1 MSFSFTN
8 LFRFIWL
15 WPASIKW
22 TPRRTLIVLAFFVV
36 FPFLELFVWM
46 GLLLDRVFYGRY
58 RQQEIS
64 VPVFVVG
71 NFRSGTTF
79 LHRLLAADE
88 TRFTTM
94 KMWEVL
100 FAPSITQRRIVD
112 ALATVDGW
120 LGNPL
125 VGLLR
130 WIESFWHEQNVMH
143 EVSLSQPEE
152 DEYVLL
158 HCWSALT
165 IGLSSGLLDEA
176 LPYVYFDRDLP
187 PAERRRI
194 MRFYM
199 ECVQRQMYAHERIRD
214 PSAVRLASQG
224 RHYLAKNPALTPKLD
239 TLFELWPDAKVIYL
253 VRNPL
258 EAIPSFFSMMKFS
271 WEVMGAQTEGPELRD
286 FIIGMAKHWYRYPLQ
301 RLAEAPNDSYAIV
314 NYDDLVRRPDVV
326 VQDIYQRFGFELEK
340 RYAQIL
346 KDAAEKAHGYTSR
359 HTYSLESLGMSRPEF
374 INEFQDVFERFGFDA
389 DTSSGNGM
397 LSPCEPV

>member
-8 LFRFIWL
+8 LFRFIRL

-22 TPRRTLIVLAFFVV
+22 TPRRTLIALAFFVV
-36 FPFLELFVWM
+36 FPLLELFVWT

-58 RQQEIS
+58 RQQEIN

-100 FAPSITQRRIVD
+100 FAPSISQRRIVN

-120 LGNPL
+120 LGQPL
-125 VGLLR
+125 LSLLR

-143 EVSLSQPEE
+143 EVSLTQPEE

-187 PAERRRI
+187 PAEKRRI
-194 MRFYM
+194 MRNHSRHIWWS
-199 ECVQRQMYAHERIRD
+199 VGKK
-214 PSAVRLASQG
+214 RLP
-224 RHYLAKNPALTPKLD
+224 R
-239 TLFELWPDAKVIYL
+239 
-253 VRNPL
+253 
-258 EAIPSFFSMMKFS
+258 
-271 WEVMGAQTEGPELRD
+271 GAQASTMR
-286 FIIGMAKHWYRYPLQ
+286 
-301 RLAEAPNDSYAIV
+301 V
-314 NYDDLVRRPDVV
+314 
-326 VQDIYQRFGFELEK
+326 
-340 RYAQIL
+340 
-346 KDAAEKAHGYTSR
+346 
-359 HTYSLESLGMSRPEF
+359 
-374 INEFQDVFERFGFDA
+374 
-389 DTSSGNGM
+389 
-397 LSPCEPV
+397 C